1 MQMSERAGSYRQVS
15 PLELKERVVEVY
27 HQVGSWLLDKSE
39 TGVERRH
46 MAIGACRVEPGV
58 SVNELVRVL
67 VLTKRNLWSFID
79 DVLSGPRRGRL

>member
-39 TGVERRH
+39 TGVERH

-58 SVNELVRVL
+58 SVNDLVRVL

-79 DVLSGPRRGRL
+79 DVLSGPRRGHL